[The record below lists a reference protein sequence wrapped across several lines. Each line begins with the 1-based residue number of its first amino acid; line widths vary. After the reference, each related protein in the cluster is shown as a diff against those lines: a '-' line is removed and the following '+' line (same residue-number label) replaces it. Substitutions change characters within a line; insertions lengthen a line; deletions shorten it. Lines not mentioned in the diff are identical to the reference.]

1 MMMKKNII
9 FLCLIFTLLSVTA
22 CGKKE
27 PIDKSKVYDIYRL
40 NKDETKISSD
50 IYEAENI
57 DTDALIDELLEQLA
71 LAPEDLDYKAPI
83 TGKFKLLNYSL
94 EEKQLILS
102 FDEHYKEQP
111 TTTEVL
117 VRAAIVRTM
126 TQIKDIDYV
135 SFQIK
140 NNPLSDKAGNVIGIM
155 SADMFINNTGKEFNS
170 YEKVT
175 LRLYFANKEG
185 DKLIETNRKLV
196 YSTNVSMEK
205 LVVEQLIGGP
215 SEKVKE
221 KVFPTI
227 NPNTKIISVTVK
239 DGTCYVNLNETFL
252 NQNLKVTSDVT
263 IYSLTNS
270 LVELPNVNKVQIA
283 VNGDMNVMYREN
295 ISLASPFER
304 NLDIITLLEE

>member
-9 FLCLIFTLLSVTA
+9 FLCLTFTLLFVVA
-22 CGKKE
+22 CGKTE
-27 PIDKSKVYDIYRL
+27 QVDKSKLYDIYRI
-40 NKDETKISSD
+40 NKDETKISSST
-50 IYEAENI
+50 YEVKNTEKE
-57 DTDALIDELLEQLA
+57 ALIDEMLEQLSQT
-71 LAPEDLDYKAPI
+71 PEELDYKAPLS
-83 TGKFKLLNYSL
+83 GNFELLNYSL
-94 EEKQLILS
+94 EEQQLILS
-102 FDEHYKEQP
+102 FDEHYKDMP
-111 TTTEVL
+111 STTEVL
-117 VRAAIVRTM
+117 IRAAIVRTM
-126 TQIKDIDYV
+126 TQIEGIDYV
-135 SFQIK
+135 SFLIK
-140 NNPLSDKAGNVIGIM
+140 NNPLSDEAGNVVGIM
-155 SADMFINNTGKEFNS
+155 SADMFINNTGTEFNS

-196 YSTNVSMEK
+196 YSTNISMEK

-227 NPNTKIISVTVK
+227 NPSTKIISVTVK
-239 DGTCYVNLNETFL
+239 DGICYVNLNENFL

-270 LVELPNVNKVQIA
+270 LVELPNVNKVQIV

-295 ISLASPFER
+295 ISLATPFER
-304 NLDIITLLEE
+304 NLDIITQLE

>member
-9 FLCLIFTLLSVTA
+9 FLCLTFTLLFVVA
-22 CGKKE
+22 CGKTE
-27 PIDKSKVYDIYRL
+27 QVDKSKLYDIYRI
-40 NKDETKISSD
+40 NKDETKISSST
-50 IYEAENI
+50 YEVKNTEKE
-57 DTDALIDELLEQLA
+57 ALIDEMLEQLSQT
-71 LAPEDLDYKAPI
+71 PEELDYKAPLS
-83 TGKFKLLNYSL
+83 GNFELLNYSL
-94 EEKQLILS
+94 EEQQLILS
-102 FDEHYKEQP
+102 FDEHYKDMP
-111 TTTEVL
+111 STTEVL
-117 VRAAIVRTM
+117 IRAAIVRTM
-126 TQIKDIDYV
+126 TQIEGIDYV
-135 SFQIK
+135 SFLIK
-140 NNPLSDKAGNVIGIM
+140 NNPLSDEAGNVVGIM
-155 SADMFINNTGKEFNS
+155 SADMFINNTGTEFNS

-196 YSTNVSMEK
+196 YSTNISMEK

-221 KVFPTI
+221 KVFSTI

-239 DGTCYVNLNETFL
+239 DGICYVNLNENFL

-270 LVELPNVNKVQIA
+270 LVELPNVNKVQIV

-295 ISLASPFER
+295 ISLATPFER
-304 NLDIITLLEE
+304 NLDIITQLE

>member
-9 FLCLIFTLLSVTA
+9 FLCLTFTLLFVVA
-22 CGKKE
+22 CGKTE
-27 PIDKSKVYDIYRL
+27 QVDKSKLYDIYRI
-40 NKDETKISSD
+40 NKDETKISSST
-50 IYEAENI
+50 YEVKNTEKE
-57 DTDALIDELLEQLA
+57 ALIDEMLEQLSQT
-71 LAPEDLDYKAPI
+71 PEELDYKAPLS
-83 TGKFKLLNYSL
+83 GNFELLNYSL
-94 EEKQLILS
+94 EEQQLILS
-102 FDEHYKEQP
+102 FDEHYKDMP
-111 TTTEVL
+111 STTEVL
-117 VRAAIVRTM
+117 IRAAIVRTM
-126 TQIKDIDYV
+126 TQIEGIDYV
-135 SFQIK
+135 SFLIK
-140 NNPLSDKAGNVIGIM
+140 NNPLSDEAGNVVGIM
-155 SADMFINNTGKEFNS
+155 SADMFINNTGTEFNS

-196 YSTNVSMEK
+196 YSTNISMEK

-239 DGTCYVNLNETFL
+239 DGICYVNLNENFL

-270 LVELPNVNKVQIA
+270 LVELPNVNKVQIV

-295 ISLASPFER
+295 ISLATPFER
-304 NLDIITLLEE
+304 NLDIITQLE